1 MLALTAAALIAASLA
16 APLAGASA
24 GRATLKLRQ
33 TSVGKILVN
42 GRGRTLYAYSR
53 DTRNKDNCVKTP
65 LCPGL
70 WPVLATS
77 GRPIAGPGVRRSLI
91 GTITPKPGVKQVTYA
106 GHPLYTYVG
115 DTSPGQT
122 SYVNIYQ
129 AGGFWPALN
138 AAGKEV
144 K

>member
-1 MLALTAAALIAASLA
+1 VLALTAAAVVAASLA
-16 APLAGASA
+16 ASPAGASP

-42 GRGRTLYAYSR
+42 GRGRTLYAYSK
-53 DTRNKDNCVKTP
+53 DTRNKDNCVEVP
-65 LCPGL
+65 LCTSL

-77 GRPIAGPGVRRSLI
+77 GRPIAGPGVRRALI
-91 GTITPKPGVKQVTYA
+91 GTTTPRPGVKQVTYA

-115 DTSPGQT
+115 DSSPGQT

-144 K
+144 R